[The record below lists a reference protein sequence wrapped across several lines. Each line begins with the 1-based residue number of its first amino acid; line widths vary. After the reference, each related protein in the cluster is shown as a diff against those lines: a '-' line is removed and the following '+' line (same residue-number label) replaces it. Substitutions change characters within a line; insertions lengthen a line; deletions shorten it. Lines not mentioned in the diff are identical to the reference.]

1 MLRINYEYIESEL
14 APYLSFISKCFG
26 IGYAFLGLFGISA
39 ILRMG
44 EWLMGLGTIAGAI
57 VLFLISV
64 LYNKM
69 VEKRIQNIIDNHPEK
84 CIELAYNRAIREL
97 TDRFSK
103 KEITEA
109 EFSREKEYLKS
120 EMVSEIRKYKPDYN
134 YGDTIRV

>member
-44 EWLMGLGTIAGAI
+44 EWLMGLGIIAGAI

-109 EFSREKEYLKS
+109 EFSKRKEDLKS

>member
-44 EWLMGLGTIAGAI
+44 EWLMGLGIIAGAI

-84 CIELAYNRAIREL
+84 CIELAYNREIREL